1 MSLSET
7 PGQRNLSSRNL
18 TGKVD
23 SGTSGSLLGRVD
35 YLAQFKQRAVTLQQL
50 FEFGLDSSPTTVL
63 TSAQFLHQELPVRLS
78 HRVKELENLPSGL
91 SDMPSVI
98 LVKGMYLDSVRE
110 LIELSCPENAED
122 ERGFTAALEN
132 IKQRHNNVVAL
143 MAKGVLELK
152 QKKGPDAVKPEL
164 QEFLDSFHISRI
176 GIRMLIGQQVAL
188 HQPPRPGY
196 VGLICERC
204 SPTQVARAA
213 MENARALCQLH
224 FGVAPEVGVFGAAN
238 LTFTYIP
245 SHLHHML
252 FELLKNSMR
261 AVVEFH
267 RNAGGALPTIRVVV
281 SEGLEDVTIKV
292 ADEGG
297 GIPRSGTERIWTYLY
312 TTADLPVRNAF
323 EPPYQTDFDAPLA
336 GLGYGLPVSRLYA
349 RYFGGDLQLIS
360 MEGYGTDAYL
370 HLKRL
375 GNAKEVLPK
384 RLY

>member
-1 MSLSET
+1 MALRDTSGKRS
-7 PGQRNLSSRNL
+7 PSSRNL
-18 TGKVD
+18 AGKID
-23 SGTSGSLLGRVD
+23 SGSSDSILARID

-50 FEFGLDSSPTTVL
+50 FEFGLNSSLTTVL
-63 TSAQFLHQELPVRLS
+63 TSAQFLHQELPVRLA
-78 HRVKELENLPSGL
+78 HRVKELENLPFGL
-91 SDMPSVI
+91 SDMPSVKI
-98 LVKGMYLDSVRE
+98 VTGMYVDSVRE
-110 LIELSCPENAED
+110 LIEVSCPENAGD
-122 ERGFTAALEN
+122 ERAFTAILEN

-143 MAKGVLELK
+143 MAKGIFELK
-152 QKKGPDAVKPEL
+152 QKKGPDAVKPEV

-204 SPTQVARAA
+204 SPTQVAREA
-213 MENARALCQLH
+213 MENARSLCRIRY
-224 FGVAPEVGVFGAAN
+224 GVAPEVAVFGAAN
-238 LTFTYIP
+238 LTFTYVP

-267 RNAGGALPTIRVVV
+267 RNTVGPLPTIRIIV

-297 GIPRSGTERIWTYLY
+297 GVPRSGTERIWTYLY
-312 TTADLPVRNAF
+312 TTADLPDGD
-323 EPPYQTDFDAPLA
+323 ESELPYQTDFDAPMA
-336 GLGYGLPVSRLYA
+336 GLGYGLPISRLYA
-349 RYFGGDLQLIS
+349 RHFGGDLQVIS

-370 HLKRL
+370 HLMRL